1 MVLHCTLEEANE
13 LDAIPKYHLSNPT
26 RLNMAEESDIQRQE
40 SLDRLSTL
48 LESIADQKVTLIG
61 DTMLDRYHHGFA
73 NNLNSTA
80 PVPVLKILNSEESP
94 GASAHIA
101 IGLTSF
107 GMDVSFHTVV
117 GGDSEA
123 NTIISSLESVGI
135 SLENIISVK
144 GRNTLTK
151 IRFYGSRESL
161 LDRSQILLQADR
173 GPNEPLDTTISQSL
187 TDSALSNI
195 SSSCALVISDYDK
208 GVVTNDGAQE
218 LISSA
223 NESRIPVIVDP
234 KLTGL
239 EKSRG
244 ATVVIFEKRGMSL
257 LARRL
262 GLDAEEAANH
272 LLDDY
277 SWQGILVLG
286 GIQGINLYQREESS
300 IFIPCMAP
308 TAEQQIGMHDAAA
321 TSLAAALGSGLSLF
335 DAALLA
341 SAACDCVLS
350 ASSGRDYIDRATLGL
365 WLDELSWQ
373 MRISDR

>member
-1 MVLHCTLEEANE
+1 
-13 LDAIPKYHLSNPT
+13 
-26 RLNMAEESDIQRQE
+26 MADESDMHRQE
-40 SLDRLSTL
+40 SLAKLSTL
-48 LESIADQKVTLIG
+48 LESLDDKKVTLIG

-94 GASAHIA
+94 GASSHIA

-107 GMDVSFHTVV
+107 GMNVSFHTVV
-117 GGDSEA
+117 GEDIEGKS
-123 NTIISSLESVGI
+123 IIDTLDLNGI
-135 SLENIISVK
+135 ALDNVISVK
-144 GRNTLTK
+144 GRSTLTK
-151 IRFYGSRESL
+151 IRFFGSRESL

-173 GPNEPLDTTISQSL
+173 GPNDGLDRTISNTL
-187 TDSALSNI
+187 TESALTHI
-195 SSSCALVISDYDK
+195 PSSCALVISDYDK
-208 GVVTNDGAQE
+208 GVVTNDGSQA

-223 NESRIPVIVDP
+223 NDSGIPVIVDP

-239 EKSRG
+239 ERSRG

-262 GLDAEEAANH
+262 GLEDEEAAKS

-286 GIQGINLYQREESS
+286 GIHGINLYQKDTDS
-300 IFIPCMAP
+300 IFMPCMAP
-308 TAEQQIGMHDAAA
+308 SAEQQIGMHDAAA
-321 TSLAAALGSGLSLF
+321 TSLAVALGSGLSLY
-335 DAALLA
+335 DAALLS

-350 ASSGRDYIDRATLGL
+350 ASSGREYIDRETLGL

>member
-1 MVLHCTLEEANE
+1 MDDDSETLRQDSLA
-13 LDAIPKYHLSNPT
+13 
-26 RLNMAEESDIQRQE
+26 RLIS
-40 SLDRLSTL
+40 L
-48 LESIADQKVTLIG
+48 LESIDGSKVTLIG

-80 PVPVLKILNSEESP
+80 PVPVLKIIDSDESP

-107 GMDVSFHTVV
+107 GMDVSFHTAV
-117 GGDSEA
+117 GDDAEA
-123 NTIISSLESVGI
+123 SSI
-135 SLENIISVK
+135 TTSLKSKDIRIENIIRVK
-144 GRNTLTK
+144 DRPTLTK
-151 IRFYGSRESL
+151 IRFFASRESL
-161 LDRSQILLQADR
+161 LDRRQILLQADR
-173 GPNEPLDTTISQSL
+173 GPNETLDESIASSL
-187 TDSALSNI
+187 TDSAMTNI
-195 SSSCALVISDYDK
+195 PDSCALVISDYDK
-208 GVVTNDGAQE
+208 GVVTKDGAQI
-218 LISSA
+218 LIEAAKNSG
-223 NESRIPVIVDP
+223 IPAIVDP

-257 LARRL
+257 LARRI
-262 GLDAEEAANH
+262 GLNDDDAAKY
-272 LLDDY
+272 LLDEY

-286 GIQGINLYQREESS
+286 GIHGMYLHQKDQDSV
-300 IFIPCMAP
+300 FMPCMAP

-321 TSLAAALGSGLSLF
+321 ASLAAALGSGLSLY

-350 ASSGRDYIDRATLGL
+350 ATSGRDYIDRATLAL

>member
-1 MVLHCTLEEANE
+1 MAV
-13 LDAIPKYHLSNPT
+13 DAET
-26 RLNMAEESDIQRQE
+26 TRQE
-40 SLDRLSTL
+40 GLARLISL
-48 LESIADQKVTLIG
+48 LESIDGSKVTLIG

-80 PVPVLKILNSEESP
+80 PVPVLKILDSEESP

-107 GMDVSFHTVV
+107 GMDVSFHTAI
-117 GGDSEA
+117 GDDAEA
-123 NTIISSLESVGI
+123 SSILT
-135 SLENIISVK
+135 SLKSNDIVLDNIVQVK

-151 IRFYGSRESL
+151 IRFFASRESL
-161 LDRSQILLQADR
+161 LDRRQILLQADR
-173 GPNEPLDTTISQSL
+173 GPNESLDDSVSTSL
-187 TDSALSNI
+187 TNSALSNI
-195 SSSCALVISDYDK
+195 PDSCALVISDYDK
-208 GVVTNDGAQE
+208 GVVTTEGAQA
-218 LISSA
+218 LIQKAKISK
-223 NESRIPVIVDP
+223 IPAIVDP

-257 LARRL
+257 LARRM
-262 GLDAEEAANH
+262 GLDDDDAAKR

-286 GIQGINLYQREESS
+286 GIHGMYLHQKDHESV
-300 IFIPCMAP
+300 FMPCMAP

-321 TSLAAALGSGLSLF
+321 TSLAAALGSGLSLY

-350 ASSGRDYIDRATLGL
+350 ASTGRDYIDRATLGL

-373 MRISDR
+373 MRISER

>member
-1 MVLHCTLEEANE
+1 MDDDSETLRQDSLA
-13 LDAIPKYHLSNPT
+13 
-26 RLNMAEESDIQRQE
+26 RLIS
-40 SLDRLSTL
+40 L
-48 LESIADQKVTLIG
+48 LESIDGSKVTLIG

-80 PVPVLKILNSEESP
+80 PVPVLKIIDSDESP

-107 GMDVSFHTVV
+107 GMDVSFHTAV
-117 GGDSEA
+117 GDDAEA
-123 NTIISSLESVGI
+123 SSI
-135 SLENIISVK
+135 TTSLKSKDIRIENIIRVK
-144 GRNTLTK
+144 DRPTLTK
-151 IRFYGSRESL
+151 IRFFASRESL
-161 LDRSQILLQADR
+161 LDRRQILLQADR
-173 GPNEPLDTTISQSL
+173 GPNETLDESIASSL
-187 TDSALSNI
+187 TDSALTNI
-195 SSSCALVISDYDK
+195 PDSCALVISDYDK
-208 GVVTNDGAQE
+208 GVVTKDGAQI
-218 LISSA
+218 LIEAAKNSG
-223 NESRIPVIVDP
+223 IPAIVDP

-257 LARRL
+257 LARRI
-262 GLDAEEAANH
+262 GLNDDDAAKYLLEE
-272 LLDDY
+272 Y

-286 GIQGINLYQREESS
+286 GIHGMYLHQNDQDS
-300 IFIPCMAP
+300 IFMPCMAP

-321 TSLAAALGSGLSLF
+321 ASLAAALGSGLSLY

-350 ASSGRDYIDRATLGL
+350 ATSGRDYIDRATLAL

>member
-1 MVLHCTLEEANE
+1 MDDDSEALR
-13 LDAIPKYHLSNPT
+13 LDSLA
-26 RLNMAEESDIQRQE
+26 RLIS
-40 SLDRLSTL
+40 L
-48 LESIADQKVTLIG
+48 LESIDGSKVTLIG

-80 PVPVLKILNSEESP
+80 PVPVLKITESDESP

-107 GMDVSFHTVV
+107 GIDVSFHTAV
-117 GGDSEA
+117 GDDAEA
-123 NTIISSLESVGI
+123 SSI
-135 SLENIISVK
+135 TTSLKSKDIRIDNVMRVK
-144 GRNTLTK
+144 DRPTLTK
-151 IRFYGSRESL
+151 IRFFASRESL
-161 LDRSQILLQADR
+161 LDRRQILLQADR
-173 GPNEPLDTTISQSL
+173 GPNEILDESVSSSL
-187 TDSALSNI
+187 TESALANI
-195 SSSCALVISDYDK
+195 PDSCALVISDYDK
-208 GVVTNDGAQE
+208 GVVTKDGAQI
-218 LISSA
+218 LIKAAKSSG
-223 NESRIPVIVDP
+223 IPAIVDP

-257 LARRL
+257 LARRI
-262 GLDAEEAANH
+262 GLNDDDAAKYLLEE
-272 LLDDY
+272 Y

-286 GIQGINLYQREESS
+286 GIHGMYLHQNDQGS
-300 IFIPCMAP
+300 IFMPCMAP

-321 TSLAAALGSGLSLF
+321 ASLAAALGSGLSLY

-350 ASSGRDYIDRATLGL
+350 ATSGRDYIDRATLAL

>member
-1 MVLHCTLEEANE
+1 MDDDSETLRQDSLA
-13 LDAIPKYHLSNPT
+13 
-26 RLNMAEESDIQRQE
+26 RLIS
-40 SLDRLSTL
+40 L
-48 LESIADQKVTLIG
+48 LESIDGSKVTLIG

-80 PVPVLKILNSEESP
+80 PVPVLKIIDSDESP

-107 GMDVSFHTVV
+107 GMDVSFHTAV
-117 GGDSEA
+117 GDDAEA
-123 NTIISSLESVGI
+123 SSI
-135 SLENIISVK
+135 TTSLKSKDIRIENIIRVK
-144 GRNTLTK
+144 DRPTLTK
-151 IRFYGSRESL
+151 IRFFASRESL
-161 LDRSQILLQADR
+161 LDRRQILLQADR
-173 GPNEPLDTTISQSL
+173 GPNETLDESIASSL
-187 TDSALSNI
+187 TDSALTNI
-195 SSSCALVISDYDK
+195 PDSCALVISDYDK
-208 GVVTNDGAQE
+208 GVVTKDGAQI
-218 LISSA
+218 LIEAAKNSG
-223 NESRIPVIVDP
+223 IPAIVDP

-257 LARRL
+257 LARRI
-262 GLDAEEAANH
+262 GLNDDDSAIH
-272 LLDDY
+272 LLEEY

-286 GIQGINLYQREESS
+286 GIHGMYLHQNDQDS
-300 IFIPCMAP
+300 IFMPCMAP

-321 TSLAAALGSGLSLF
+321 ASLAAALGSGLSLY

-350 ASSGRDYIDRATLGL
+350 ATSGRDYIDRATLAL

>member
-1 MVLHCTLEEANE
+1 
-13 LDAIPKYHLSNPT
+13 
-26 RLNMAEESDIQRQE
+26 MADDSEMLREES
-40 SLDRLSTL
+40 LARLSSL
-48 LESIADQKVTLIG
+48 LESIDGSKVTLIG

-80 PVPVLKILNSEESP
+80 PVPVLKILESEESP

-107 GMDVSFHTVV
+107 GMDVSFHTAI
-117 GGDSEA
+117 GDDNESA
-123 NTIISSLESVGI
+123 SIISTLKSMGVGSESVI
-135 SLENIISVK
+135 RVK
-144 GRNTLTK
+144 GRSTLTK
-151 IRFYGSRESL
+151 IRFFGSRESL

-173 GPNEPLDTTISQSL
+173 GPNTPLENSISDSL
-187 TDSALSNI
+187 IDSALSNI
-195 SSSCALVISDYDK
+195 PDSCALVISDYDK
-208 GVVTNDGAQE
+208 GVISRDGAQT
-218 LISSA
+218 LITTA
-223 NESRIPVIVDP
+223 NNKGIPVIVDP

-257 LARRL
+257 LSRRI
-262 GLDAEEAANH
+262 GLDDDEAAKQ
-272 LLDDY
+272 LLEEY

-286 GIQGINLYQREESS
+286 GIHGINLHQREQDS
-300 IFIPCMAP
+300 IFMPCMAP
-308 TAEQQIGMHDAAA
+308 TADQQIGMHDAAA
-321 TSLAAALGSGLSLF
+321 TSLAAALGSGLDLY

-350 ASSGRDYIDRATLGL
+350 ASTGRDYIDRATLGL
-365 WLDELSWQ
+365 WLDELAWQ

>member
-1 MVLHCTLEEANE
+1 MGD
-13 LDAIPKYHLSNPT
+13 DA
-26 RLNMAEESDIQRQE
+26 DILRQE
-40 SLDRLSTL
+40 SLTRLSSL
-48 LESIADQKVTLIG
+48 LVSIDGAKVTLIG

-80 PVPVLKILNSEESP
+80 PVPVLRILDSEESP

-107 GMDVSFHTVV
+107 GMEVSFHTAI
-117 GGDSEA
+117 GDDIESA
-123 NTIISSLESVGI
+123 TIISTLKSMGVG
-135 SLENIISVK
+135 SDNIIQVK
-144 GRNTLTK
+144 DRSTLTK
-151 IRFYGSRESL
+151 IRFFGSRESL

-173 GPNEPLDTTISQSL
+173 GPNEPLENSVSDSL
-187 TDSALSNI
+187 IESARSNI
-195 SSSCALVISDYDK
+195 SDSCALVISDYDK
-208 GVVTNDGAQE
+208 GVVSNHGAQT
-218 LISSA
+218 LIDTA
-223 NESRIPVIVDP
+223 NEKGIPVIVDP

-257 LARRL
+257 LSRRI
-262 GLDAEEAANH
+262 GLDDNDAAQR
-272 LLDDY
+272 LLKEY
-277 SWQGILVLG
+277 SWEGILVLG
-286 GIQGINLYQREESS
+286 GIHGIHLHRKDHDS
-300 IFIPCMAP
+300 IFMPCMAP
-308 TAEQQIGMHDAAA
+308 TADQQIGMHDAAA
-321 TSLAAALGSGLSLF
+321 TSLAAALGSGLDLF

-350 ASSGRDYIDRATLGL
+350 ASSGPDYIDRATLGL